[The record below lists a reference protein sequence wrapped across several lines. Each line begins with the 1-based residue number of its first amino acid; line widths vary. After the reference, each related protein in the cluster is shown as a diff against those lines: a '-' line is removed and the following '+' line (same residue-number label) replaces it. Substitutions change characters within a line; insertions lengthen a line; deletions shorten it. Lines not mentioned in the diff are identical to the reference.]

1 MTDPKDALE
10 TARRAVAQNPDAY
23 GSVEQSAPG
32 PLPVDPGRLTDW
44 AFPDPS
50 GYEVGSVRAWGA
62 PITWFKRLLLR
73 LLAQYHVQLI
83 ADQSRFN
90 AVLLGYVRSL
100 EERITALEARLGDDL
115 EEPDSLEDD
124 YA

>member
-10 TARRAVAQNPDAY
+10 TARRAVAAHADAY
-23 GSVEQSAPG
+23 GSVEPSEPG
-32 PLPVDPGRLTDW
+32 PPPIDPSHLTEW

-50 GYEVGSVRAWGA
+50 TYEVGSIRACGA
-62 PITWFKRLLLR
+62 PITWFKRLLVR

-83 ADQSRFN
+83 ADQTRFN

-100 EERITALEARLGDDL
+100 EARITELESRLADDL
-115 EEPDSLEDD
+115 EEPDSREDD